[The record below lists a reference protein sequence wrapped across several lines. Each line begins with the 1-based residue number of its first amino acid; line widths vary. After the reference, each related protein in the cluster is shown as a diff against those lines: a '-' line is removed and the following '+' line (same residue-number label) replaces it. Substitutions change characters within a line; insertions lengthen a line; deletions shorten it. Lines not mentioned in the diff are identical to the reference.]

1 MDKVVNID
9 PSPSLISAAE
19 KALSS
24 ERNRVTKNLKSALS
38 KALKYHLGED
48 QDVRAHRLSVLGQL
62 KRPNTADDDRVLA
75 IIKGMRVTTFKE
87 AAFMLA
93 AVHEIVYGDGKTAQ
107 KSSLLQAMTQFQRI
121 LVDKSR
127 VATAVG
133 LLEDDEGVSLDQP
146 RGNTGREKT
155 SAGAGSPP

>member
-1 MDKVVNID
+1 LDKVVNID

-93 AVHEIVYGDGKTAQ
+93 
-107 KSSLLQAMTQFQRI
+107 R
-121 LVDKSR
+121 
-127 VATAVG
+127 
-133 LLEDDEGVSLDQP
+133 GVSSF
-146 RGNTGREKT
+146 REAVFGKARQAARASFLISLET
-155 SAGAGSPP
+155 D